1 MTASGRDKV
10 TLKRG
15 KDYTSLTA
23 THGGTIRGSRVDVE
37 GRSGELVKAIDG
49 GKIELVDTDV
59 SADGKSRH
67 SHHVQQG
74 PAVSATSNDNRHS
87 RGRDTEVSLKGGSVT
102 TQASNSPA
110 LQASGRNAT
119 VSADGTRLK
128 TYGNGSDVAKA
139 VSGGTVELRNVSI
152 KSQGRDADGVAVHG
166 NRSSATL
173 YRTEIE
179 TRGSNADGVEVTDGG
194 QARVDRSEIKT
205 SGASAAGLRVDGR
218 NSDAELKRSEIR
230 TRGAS
235 SSAVEVSRGGDV
247 EIEDSELSTSGS
259 GSAGI
264 RVDGRGSDA
273 SVRKTEIRTSGSGAS
288 GIVLSDKAQA
298 NVSRSSISTSG
309 RDSDGVAVGSGAELR
324 MSRSHIGTSGRSAD
338 GLSVQGNGSKA
349 IVDDLKISTT
359 GKDSK
364 ALSVKNG
371 GLAVVTDSELS
382 TSGSGSAGIRVD
394 GRGSDASVRKT
405 EVRTSGSDASGI
417 VLSDK
422 AQANVSRSSIST
434 SGRDSDGVAVG
445 SGAELRMS
453 RSQIGTSGRS
463 ADGLSV
469 QGSGS
474 KAIADDLKI
483 SASGKDSKA
492 LSVKSGGLAVVTDS
506 EMSANGEN
514 GIAAAVSGEGAR
526 ALILDSEL
534 TANGQDGQALEIK
547 SSGFAYLADSVAVGS
562 VAGATVTGSGSL
574 LVAKNS
580 QISAQ
585 AQENIY
591 GRGRYQPES
600 PIGLNVTKGGKAL
613 VLGGDVQAQ
622 GDDARGINVSGK
634 GSSVWTVDTDIAATG
649 QDSQGVAISK
659 GAGAALLGSTV
670 SADAIGISVDG
681 RDSSLLAINTT
692 VQAGTDTQIYT
703 RRSDPAPGVGIAVSG
718 GATAA
723 VLGGQVTALG
733 DGGAAVKVENSLA
746 LLKDVTLDAT
756 GNDANALIVRTTRD
770 NDDRRGRRGHDRDRN
785 EAGAWVSGATVSTSG
800 DRSDAVLVQGRK
812 SVALI
817 EGSTIT
823 TTGEQAS
830 GLSVQDGGQVG
841 LADSRVSA
849 SGAGAAAA
857 RVGSVVSRHH
867 RAVSSLE
874 ISGSTL
880 SATGENASGI
890 VLENSANLSIANS
903 VVRSTG
909 ASLTSRLDTAGQ
921 RQNISIDSGATLVQ
935 NNGTLLQVERSEEG
949 RDGRVNLDLK
959 DGSVTKGNIVDI
971 QQDLVGDGGTY
982 VRLGALASYDGL
994 MQGVR
999 EVVTEG
1005 GNQTLHFADG
1015 STLGS
1020 LLIDNHAVSSGGTV
1034 DNRISASG
1042 DVVVDNAT
1050 LGGNW
1055 KIGGTLT
1062 GRNGAIIRPGN
1073 SVGAITTNAI
1083 DWQAGSVYQAEINA
1097 QGQSDLVEVTGS
1109 GGADISKASLVVK
1122 PENGVGRV
1130 LLNHDYTVLTA
1141 ASGVQ
1146 GKFTAT
1152 SWDGQAYPLLALS
1165 TIYAPQSVAVR
1176 MAPDTGAIKNYGFS
1190 RNQRGAALGSAT
1202 LAGSNASVDEAFFS
1216 ANPRN
1221 AFDQLSGE
1229 VHASVRSILFNDML
1243 STSAAM
1249 QGQMRANLGAQMLPG
1264 QPTAS
1269 TDAASPDAMPVSGA
1283 YPLWASFNAA
1293 GMTTNDDGNAASTRY
1308 STTRLLVGGD
1318 AAIGGGWRLG
1328 AAAGVSS
1335 GDFKLNDRNS
1345 DGSVNNYTMMLYGGN
1360 AWKAGPGSL
1369 KLLVGGGY
1377 TRHNIDTSR
1386 TVDLAGSQDLDA
1398 DYNGSTWQLFGD
1410 LGYAIALG
1418 DNYSVEPYVNVAW
1431 FKQRLRGFDESGGDA
1446 ALKAGSSREDLG
1458 TYTLGLRTALV
1469 YPGKTNPFT
1478 LRGHVGWRHATGDRD
1493 PSRSMSFVQGGGSAF
1508 SVYGS
1513 PIAKNAA
1520 VVGLSGEVGL
1530 DKNFALGLSYDGQFG
1545 SGNTDNAG
1553 SLFMKVRF

>member
-1 MTASGRDKV
+1 MPSRDVTASGRDKV

-23 THGGTIRGSRVDVE
+23 THGGLIRGTRVDVD
-37 GRSGELVKAIDG
+37 GRSGELVRAIDG

-59 SADGKSRH
+59 SAEGKSRH
-67 SHHVQQG
+67 SHHAQNG
-74 PAVSATSNDNRHS
+74 PAVSATSNGNRHS
-87 RGRDTEVSLKGGSVT
+87 RGRETEVSLKGGSVAT
-102 TQASNSPA
+102 HASNSPA
-110 LQASGRNAT
+110 LQASGRGAT

-128 TYGNGSDVAKA
+128 THGNGSDVAKA
-139 VSGGTVELRNVSI
+139 VSGGMVELHNVSI
-152 KSQGRDADGVAVHG
+152 KSQGRGADGVAVQG

-179 TRGSNADGVEVTDGG
+179 TRGSDADGVEVTGGG
-194 QARVDRSEIKT
+194 QAHVDRSEIT
-205 SGASAAGLRVDGR
+205 TFGTSAAGLRVDGR
-218 NSDAELKRSEIR
+218 NSDAVLKRSEIR

-259 GSAGI
+259 GSVGVRA
-264 RVDGRGSDA
+264 DGRGSDL
-273 SVRKTEIRTSGSGAS
+273 SVRKTQIRTSGSGAG
-288 GIVLSDKAQA
+288 GINLSDEARA
-298 NVSRSSISTSG
+298 NVSRS
-309 RDSDGVAVGSGAELR
+309 A
-324 MSRSHIGTSGRSAD
+324 
-338 GLSVQGNGSKA
+338 
-349 IVDDLKISTT
+349 
-359 GKDSK
+359 
-364 ALSVKNG
+364 
-371 GLAVVTDSELS
+371 
-382 TSGSGSAGIRVD
+382 
-394 GRGSDASVRKT
+394 
-405 EVRTSGSDASGI
+405 
-417 VLSDK
+417 
-422 AQANVSRSSIST
+422 IST

-474 KAIADDLKI
+474 KAIVDDLKI
-483 SASGKDSKA
+483 SATGKDSKA
-492 LSVKSGGLAVVTDS
+492 LSVKNGGLAVVTDS
-506 EMSANGEN
+506 KMSANGEN
-514 GIAAAVSGEGAR
+514 GVAAAVSGEGAR
-526 ALILDSEL
+526 AVILDSEL
-534 TANGQDGQALEIK
+534 SANGRDGQALEIK
-547 SSGFAYLADSVAVGS
+547 SSGFAYLADSIAVGS
-562 VAGATVTGSGSL
+562 VAGATVTGNGSV
-574 LVAKNS
+574 LVAKNN

-585 AQENIY
+585 VQDNDY
-591 GRGRYQPES
+591 GRGRYQTES
-600 PIGLNVTKGGKAL
+600 PIGLNVAKGAKAI

-622 GDDARGINVSGK
+622 GNDARGIDVSGK
-634 GSSVWTVDTDIAATG
+634 GSSVWTVGTDIAATG
-649 QDSQGVAISK
+649 QDSKGGVVSN
-659 GAGAALLGSTV
+659 GARAVLLGSTV
-670 SADAIGISVDG
+670 SADANGVSVDG
-681 RDSSLLAINTT
+681 RGSTLLAINTT

-703 RRSDPAPGVGIAVSG
+703 RRSDPASAVGIAVSS
-718 GATAA
+718 GASAA
-723 VLGGQVTALG
+723 VLGGQVMALG

-746 LLKDVTLDAT
+746 LLKDLTLNAT
-756 GNDANALIVRTTRD
+756 GNDANALIVRTSRD
-770 NDDRRGRRGHDRDRN
+770 NDDHGRGRRGHDRDRS

-800 DRSDAVLVQGRK
+800 YRSDAVLVQGRN

-830 GLSVQDGGQVG
+830 GLSVQDGGRVS
-841 LADSRVSA
+841 LADSSVGA

-857 RVGSVVSRHH
+857 RLGSVVSRGH
-867 RAVSSLE
+867 RVVSSLE

-880 SATGENASGI
+880 SAIGEEASGI

-909 ASLTSRLDTAGQ
+909 VSLTSHLDAAGQ
-921 RQNISIDSGATLVQ
+921 RQTISIDSGATLVQ
-935 NNGTLLQVERSEEG
+935 NNGTLLQVERSEQG

-999 EVVTEG
+999 EVLTEG
-1005 GNQTLHFADG
+1005 GNQTLNFAGG

-1020 LLIDNHAVSSGGTV
+1020 LLIDNRAVASGGTV

-1055 KIGGTLT
+1055 TIGGTLT
-1062 GRNGAIIRPGN
+1062 GRNGATIRPGN

-1083 DWQAGSVYQAEINA
+1083 DWQTGSVYQAEINA
-1097 QGQSDLVEVTGS
+1097 QGQSDLVEVIGN
-1109 GGADISKASLVVK
+1109 GGADISKASLVVT

-1146 GKFTAT
+1146 GKFTSA

-1165 TIYAPQSVAVR
+1165 TIYAPESVAVR
-1176 MAPDTGAIKNYGFS
+1176 MAPDTRAINNYGFS
-1190 RNQRGAALGSAT
+1190 RNQRAAALGSAT

-1216 ANPRN
+1216 ANPKG

-1249 QGQMRANLGAQMLPG
+1249 QGLMRANLGAQMLPG

-1269 TDAASPDAMPVSGA
+1269 TDAASQDAMPTSGA
-1283 YPLWASFNAA
+1283 YPLWTSFNAA
-1293 GMTTNDDGNAASTRY
+1293 GTTTKDDGNAASTRY
-1308 STTRLLVGGD
+1308 STSRLLVGGD

-1335 GDFKLNDRNS
+1335 GDFKINDRNS

-1386 TVDLAGSQDLDA
+1386 TVDLADSQDLDA
-1398 DYNGSTWQLFGD
+1398 DYSGSTWQLFGD
-1410 LGYAIALG
+1410 LGYAIPLG

-1431 FKQRLRGFDESGGDA
+1431 FKQRLRGFDESGGDT
-1446 ALKAGSSREDLG
+1446 ALKADSSSEDLG

-1493 PSRSMSFVQGGGSAF
+1493 PSRSMSFVQGGAGAF

-1530 DKNFALGLSYDGQFG
+1530 DKGFALGLSYDGQFG